1 MKTYIDFYNFFM
13 RFSIQSLEE
22 IRKEICLD
30 GKSEINSLKL
40 RVIDDLCYL
49 KHYDIA
55 LCLLMLLTEQ

>member
-30 GKSEINSLKL
+30 GKNEINSLKL

-49 KHYDIA
+49 KHYGIA
-55 LCLLMLLTEQ
+55 L

>member
-1 MKTYIDFYNFFM
+1 M

-30 GKSEINSLKL
+30 GKNEINSLKL

-49 KHYDIA
+49 KHYGIA
-55 LCLLMLLTEQ
+55 L